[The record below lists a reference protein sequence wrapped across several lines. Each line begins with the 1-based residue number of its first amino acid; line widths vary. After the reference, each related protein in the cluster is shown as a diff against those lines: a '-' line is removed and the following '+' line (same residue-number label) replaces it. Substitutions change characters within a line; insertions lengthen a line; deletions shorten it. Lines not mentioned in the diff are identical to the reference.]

1 LFSDE
6 DYEPE
11 ELSSLK
17 DEPMAGDDGNVFES
31 DMVASKAMKR
41 TRTPSPSIPEI
52 PEEDEEEEEE
62 EGVG

>member
-1 LFSDE
+1 
-6 DYEPE
+6 
-11 ELSSLK
+11 
-17 DEPMAGDDGNVFES
+17 MAGDDGNVFES